1 MIVTLPYP
9 PSANRYLRHTARGTY
24 RTTEANT
31 YRTKAQWLAKAAC
44 FKPVAGFVAVGV
56 TLHPKTTLKGAASAT
71 VLDLDNCLKVAMD
84 AMQGVAFENDK
95 QVKQISMAY
104 GEPMP
109 GGGLTLEV
117 TPHEQIRTGDH
128 P

>member
-1 MIVTLPYP
+1 MIVLLPYP

-24 RTTEANT
+24 RTSEANA
-31 YRTKAQWLAKAAC
+31 YRTQAQWLAKAAG
-44 FKPVAGFVAVGV
+44 FKAAAGAVVVGV
-56 TLHPKTTLKGAASAT
+56 TLHPKTAKTGQPSAT

-104 GEPMP
+104 GAPMP
-109 GGGLTLEV
+109 NGGLTLEV
-117 TPHEQIRTGDH
+117 TPQ
-128 P
+128 

>member
-1 MIVTLPYP
+1 MLVTLPYP

-24 RTTEANT
+24 RTNEANA
-31 YRTKAQWLAKAAC
+31 YRTQAQWLAKKAC
-44 FKPVAGFVAVGV
+44 FTPVAGPVMVGV
-56 TLHPKTTLKGAASAT
+56 TLHPKTTNKGVASAT

-84 AMQGVAFENDK
+84 AMQGIAFENDK

-109 GGGLTLEV
+109 DGGLTLEV
-117 TPHEQIRTGDH
+117 IPHV
-128 P
+128 

>member
-24 RTTEANT
+24 RTAEAND
-31 YRTKAQWLAKAAC
+31 YRTQAQWLAKAAG
-44 FKPVAGFVAVGV
+44 FKAAAGPVVVGV
-56 TLHPKTTLKGAASAT
+56 TLHPKTTQKGQPSAT

-84 AMQGVAFENDK
+84 AMQGVAFENDR
-95 QVKQISMAY
+95 QVKKITMAY
-104 GEPMP
+104 GAPMV

-117 TPHEQIRTGDH
+117 FYGT
-128 P
+128 

>member
-24 RTTEANT
+24 RTAEANA
-31 YRTKAQWLAKAAC
+31 YRTQAQWLARAAC
-44 FKPVAGFVAVGV
+44 FKPVAGPVMVGV
-56 TLHPKTTLKGAASAT
+56 TLHPKTTVKGNASAT

-104 GEPMP
+104 GAPLP
-109 GGGLTLEV
+109 DGGLTLEV
-117 TPHEQIRTGDH
+117 TSHGR
-128 P
+128 

>member
-1 MIVTLPYP
+1 MLVTLPYP

-24 RTTEANT
+24 RTSEANA
-31 YRTKAQWLAKAAC
+31 YRTQAQRLAKAAC
-44 FKPVAGFVAVGV
+44 FKPLAGPVAVGV
-56 TLHPKTTLKGAASAT
+56 TLHPKTTVKGHASST

-104 GEPMP
+104 GCPMP
-109 GGGLTLEV
+109 DGGLTLEV
-117 TPHEQIRTGDH
+117 TLYGR
-128 P
+128 